1 MKQILPNLRPTL
13 HLLYLLLF
21 FCSHTYGQ
29 GANEGILNQ
38 TRANTQQAGNPTLE
52 AWNPQNANRVFY
64 VSPNGSSNGTSVNN
78 PMSLDQAFNPANWQ
92 PGDLYYIK
100 AGDYGNKKYHWENKA
115 YPSGNPVAFVGYRN
129 SPNDINS
136 ERFSGFSSNEDN
148 DELTANLPSEIA
160 QLPVNSQGHRL
171 WNANLMPTF
180 RGSQALAPDYLD
192 NGHFIE
198 AENVD
203 GIIFKNIQ
211 IQFYMTGLKLRDCE
225 NWLIENIRV
234 SYNGYFDEQE
244 GQGGAGNLDLR
255 GEGIALSDRGNQSQN
270 GCFHMVVKNCYIME
284 AGLRG
289 MNAGRGDFNLIKDT
303 EVYSQIDNGN
313 PLDYYFYTFG
323 SHTKF
328 LRARAIRNVGSDH
341 SGHGICFNQGGNKS
355 EYADRSMAE
364 DCYVYGTNVHFDGA
378 YGCIVKD
385 TKVITQPYFGGYIQ
399 GTQLNYPG
407 GGIIFIEDA
416 EHNLVEGGVVMNSF
430 AFQDSNDGKIPTH
443 TNEATAGQYNTVF
456 GVTLNA
462 VNDIR
467 RNGRAMETNF
477 VWFHPWSGSTQAKNN
492 LFENNVV
499 NGVSGDNDPLIL
511 IERPN
516 SNNIFRN
523 NVFNNWDS
531 GLREQEDATLNE
543 NTQFHNN
550 VWNNSVAANND
561 ARENFIYSDGT
572 SNGIPVISLYGSASI
587 QLEVGDAFQ
596 DPGAAAF
603 DPEDGNI
610 SSQIQVSGNVD
621 SSQEGEY
628 TLRYNVSDSDGNA
641 ANEVTRSVT
650 VIPVNDNDGGGDGG
664 GGDDGDNGGNQ
675 GGLSVYLGRQAMF
688 TPVMIDSIKRRF
700 ELGWNTPKANAFN
713 DDFALMVEKS
723 NEFDQNPN
731 IDQWDNFTVNNGVL
745 TVGSAPTP
753 QFGVRDQIHFAA
765 LHAFILRQF
774 PASSQEASARA
785 NKVANRI
792 LAYSRSQNQPT
803 GLDPEGTYTSP
814 YMFIALRLCKLMDSY
829 YLVEGISNLSNS
841 EKAEIENWFR
851 SWHIFY
857 KELHD
862 YVNGNIFGPNW
873 INGDYRLTDWISNA
887 IEPNQVRTNPING
900 RIANTA
906 QQAGLNN
913 VRAHIAD
920 FVHLGG
926 LYFNDAEAKQM
937 SFEWF
942 KMLLRF
948 NHYADG
954 TSAEM
959 VRAYI
964 ANQQQGLG
972 YIGINLTAVMKMAV
986 SHKVAEVNELAGA
999 SNGDEYFEYSTSEG
1013 FSSFSTLNGYAG
1025 TDTAGGTKS
1034 LISIVKNFFDYS
1046 RMDGGQG
1053 HQPPRFYEGTT
1064 INSSGAQVNF
1074 TGGQLMDRG
1083 SDMNHRPLASIL
1095 DLYYNDDEVSAA
1107 VINDASYGYTQNG
1120 LTTGSTGGYPYGLN
1134 GAWNTFFGMVYYTNI
1149 EGAFDQ
1155 VGVSDPN
1162 DGQGDD
1168 GDVEAQGITVTPSFL
1183 NLNVGD
1189 AFQLIA
1195 DVQPSNAAN
1204 RDVIWRTS
1212 NSNIVQVDNT
1222 GLITCISPG
1231 NATIRV
1237 ISVDQGFVAE
1247 AEISVYQNADFPY
1260 SIYVIGF
1267 ESQELITT
1275 IANNSVVPSYLVEG
1289 LEFGILADFDRND
1302 EIASVDFRLEGPL
1315 NHQQRQRLYPWSLF
1329 GDTDG
1334 VVFGRSFPLGNYSLN
1349 MLVELENGEVFN
1361 ELMQFE
1367 IVEMDPNEVGGGPG
1381 NNENDIGYQIDLA
1394 PNPAINNVQLRF
1406 PFVADEIDLINVYSL
1421 SGRLLY
1427 SIAKEN
1433 FVKLDDFSVLL
1444 QVENL
1449 SRGMYLVTTTSLNFG
1464 ESYSK
1469 LIKM

>member
-1 MKQILPNLRPTL
+1 
-13 HLLYLLLF
+13 
-21 FCSHTYGQ
+21 
-29 GANEGILNQ
+29 
-38 TRANTQQAGNPTLE
+38 
-52 AWNPQNANRVFY
+52 
-64 VSPNGSSNGTSVNN
+64 
-78 PMSLDQAFNPANWQ
+78 
-92 PGDLYYIK
+92 
-100 AGDYGNKKYHWENKA
+100 
-115 YPSGNPVAFVGYRN
+115 
-129 SPNDINS
+129 
-136 ERFSGFSSNEDN
+136 
-148 DELTANLPSEIA
+148 
-160 QLPVNSQGHRL
+160 
-171 WNANLMPTF
+171 
-180 RGSQALAPDYLD
+180 
-192 NGHFIE
+192 
-198 AENVD
+198 
-203 GIIFKNIQ
+203 
-211 IQFYMTGLKLRDCE
+211 
-225 NWLIENIRV
+225 
-234 SYNGYFDEQE
+234 
-244 GQGGAGNLDLR
+244 
-255 GEGIALSDRGNQSQN
+255 
-270 GCFHMVVKNCYIME
+270 ME

-364 DCYVYGTNVHFDGA
+364 DCYVYGTNVHFDGS

-407 GGIIFIEDA
+407 GGVIFIEDA

-443 TNEATAGQYNTVF
+443 TSEASAGQFNTIF

-477 VWFHPWSGSTQAKNN
+477 VWFHPWSGSTLAKNN

-499 NGVSGDNDPLIL
+499 NGVPEDNDPLIL

-531 GLREQEDATLNE
+531 GLREQEDATLNS

-550 VWNNSVAANND
+550 IWNNSTAANND
-561 ARENFIYSDGT
+561 ARENFIYSDGS
-572 SNGIPVISLYGSASI
+572 SNGIPVISLYGSPAI
-587 QLEVGDAFQ
+587 QLEIGDNFE
-596 DPGAAAF
+596 DPGASAF

-610 SSQIQVSGNVD
+610 SSQIEVSGSVD
-621 SSQEGEY
+621 TSQEGEY
-628 TLRYNVSDSDGNA
+628 TLRYNVTDSDGNT
-641 ANEVTRSVT
+641 ANEVSRTVT
-650 VIPVNDNDGGGDGG
+650 IDTSSDNG
-664 GGDDGDNGGNQ
+664 GGDDGGGEDN
-675 GGLSVYLGRQAMF
+675 GGLSVYLGNQAMF

-700 ELGWNTPKANAFN
+700 ESGWTSPKANAFN
-713 DDFALMVEKS
+713 DDFALMIEKS
-723 NEFDQNPN
+723 NDFNQNPDIN
-731 IDQWDNFTVNNGVL
+731 EWDNFTAINGVL
-745 TVGSAPTP
+745 TNDSAPTP
-753 QFGVRDQIHFAA
+753 QFGVRDEIHFAA

-774 PASSQEASARA
+774 PESSQQASILS
-785 NKVANRI
+785 NKVANKI
-792 LAYSRSQNQPT
+792 LAYARSQNQPA
-803 GLDPEGTYTSP
+803 GLDSEGIFTSP
-814 YMFIALRLCKLMDSY
+814 YMFIALRLCKLIDSY

-841 EKAEIENWFR
+841 EKTEIENWFR
-851 SWHIFY
+851 NWHFFF
-857 KELHD
+857 KQQHD
-862 YVNGNIFGPNW
+862 FVNSTIFGPNW
-873 INGDYRLTDWISNA
+873 INGDYRLTDWVSNP
-887 IEPNQVRTNPING
+887 IDPNQLRTNPING

-926 LYFNDAEAKQM
+926 LYFNDSEAKQM

-948 NHYADG
+948 NHYSDG

-959 VRAYI
+959 VRANI
-964 ANQQQGLG
+964 SNQQQGLG
-972 YIGINLTAVMKMAV
+972 YTGINLTAVMKMAL
-986 SHKVAEVNELAGA
+986 SHKVAEINDLAGA
-999 SNGDEYFEYSTSEG
+999 TNGDEYFEYSTSEG
-1013 FSSFSTLNGYAG
+1013 FSSFSTLNGFGG
-1025 TDTAGGTKS
+1025 TDTAGGIKS

-1046 RMDGGQG
+1046 RMNGGQG
-1053 HQPPRFYEGTT
+1053 HQPPRVYEGTT
-1064 INSSGAQVNF
+1064 VNAAGTLVNF
-1074 TGGQLMDRG
+1074 TNGELMDRG

-1095 DLYYNDDEVSAA
+1095 DLYYNDEEVSAA
-1107 VINDASYGYTQNG
+1107 VINDASYGYTQSG

-1134 GAWNTFFGMVYYTNI
+1134 GAWNTFLGMIYYTNI

-1162 DGQGDD
+1162 DGQNGDD
-1168 GDVEAQGITVTPSFL
+1168 NIEARGITVTPSFL

-1195 DVQPSNAAN
+1195 DVQPSNASN

-1231 NATIRV
+1231 NVTIRV
-1237 ISVDQGFVAE
+1237 ISVDQGFEAE

-1260 SIYVIGF
+1260 SITVIGF

-1275 IANNSVVPSYLVEG
+1275 LANNSVLPSYLVEG
-1289 LEFGILADFDRND
+1289 KEFGILADFDRND

-1315 NHQQRQRLYPWSLF
+1315 NHQQRQRLFPWSLF
-1329 GDTDG
+1329 GDTGG
-1334 VVFGRSFPLGNYSLN
+1334 VVFGREFPLGNYSLN
-1349 MLVELENGEVFN
+1349 MLIEYENGEVFN

-1367 IVEMDPNEVGGGPG
+1367 ILEMDPNEDGGDSG
-1381 NNENDIGYQIDLA
+1381 NNNNEDDIGYDIALA
-1394 PNPAINNVQLRF
+1394 PNPAISNVQLRF
-1406 PFVADEIDLINVYSL
+1406 PFVVDEVDLINVYSL
-1421 SGRLLY
+1421 SGRKVF
-1427 SIAKEN
+1427 SIVKEN

-1444 QVENL
+1444 TTESL
-1449 SRGMYLVTTTSLNFG
+1449 SRGIYLVTTISLNYG
-1464 ESYSK
+1464 DSYSK

>member
-1 MKQILPNLRPTL
+1 MMQILPIPKPTL
-13 HLLYLLLF
+13 LLLGMLLLF
-21 FCSHTYGQ
+21 ITNSKAQ
-29 GANEGILNQ
+29 GANEAILNQ
-38 TRANTQQAGNPTLE
+38 TRTNTQQAGNTRLE
-52 AWNPQNANRVFY
+52 AWSPQDANRVFY
-64 VSPNGSSNGTSVNN
+64 VAPNGSANGLSITN

-100 AGDYGNKKYHWENKA
+100 AGDYGNRKYHWENKA
-115 YPSGNPVAFVGYRN
+115 YPSNNPVAFVGYRN
-129 SPNDINS
+129 SPNDIVS
-136 ERFSGFSSNEDN
+136 EKFSGFNSDQDN
-148 DELTANLPSEIA
+148 NELTANLPSKIA
-160 QLPVNSQGHRL
+160 QLNVNSEGHRL
-171 WNANLMPTF
+171 WNSDLMPTF

-203 GIIFKNIQ
+203 GIVFKNIQ

-244 GQGGAGNLDLR
+244 GQGGAGNRDLR

-323 SHTKF
+323 SHNKF
-328 LRARAIRNVGSDH
+328 LRIRAVRNVGSDH

-355 EYADRSMAE
+355 EYADRSIAE
-364 DCYVYGTNVHFDGA
+364 NCYVYGTNVHFDGS
-378 YGCIVKD
+378 YGCIVKN

-416 EHNLVEGGVVMNSF
+416 EHNLVEGGMVMNSF

-456 GVTLNA
+456 GVTLNS

-467 RNGRAMETNF
+467 RNGRAMETSF

-499 NGVSGDNDPLIL
+499 NGVAGDNDPLIL

-523 NVFNNWDS
+523 NVFNDWDS
-531 GLREQEDATLNE
+531 GLREQEDATLNS

-550 VWNNSVAANND
+550 VWNNSSAANND
-561 ARENFIYSDGT
+561 ARENFIYSDGS
-572 SNGIPVISLYGSASI
+572 SNGIPVISLYGSAAI
-587 QLEVGDAFQ
+587 QLEIGDNFQ
-596 DPGAAAF
+596 EPGASAF

-610 SSQIQVSGNVD
+610 SSQIEITGNVD
-621 SSQEGEY
+621 TTQEGEY
-628 TLRYNVSDSDGNA
+628 VLRYNVSDSDGND
-641 ANEVTRSVT
+641 ANEVTRTVSVE
-650 VIPVNDNDGGGDGG
+650 PANDNDG
-664 GGDDGDNGGNQ
+664 DGDNGNGDGNNE
-675 GGLSVYLGRQAMF
+675 LSVYLGRQAMF
-688 TPVMIDSIKRRF
+688 TPVMIDSIKQRF
-700 ELGWNTPKANAFN
+700 ASGWNAPKPNAFN
-713 DDFALMVEKS
+713 DDFALMIEKS
-723 NEFDQNPN
+723 NEFSQNPN
-731 IDQWDNFTVNNGVL
+731 IDQWDNFNVNNGVL
-745 TVGSAPTP
+745 TVSSAPTP

-774 PASSQEASARA
+774 PESSQQASELS
-785 NKVANRI
+785 NKVANKI
-792 LAYSRSQNQPT
+792 LDYARSQNQPN
-803 GLDPEGTYTSP
+803 GLNPEGTFTSP

-841 EKAEIENWFR
+841 EKVEIENWFGN
-851 SWHIFY
+851 WHSFY

-862 YVNGNIFGPNW
+862 YVNTTVFGPNW
-873 INGDYRLTDWISNA
+873 MNGDYRLTDWIRSPIA
-887 IEPNQVRTNPING
+887 PNQVRTNPING
-900 RIANTA
+900 RIGNTA

-964 ANQQQGLG
+964 SNQQQGLG
-972 YIGINLTAVMKMAV
+972 YIGINLTAVMKMAL
-986 SHKVAEVNELAGA
+986 SHKVAEINGLEGA
-999 SNGDEYFEYSTSEG
+999 NNGDEFFEYSTSEG
-1013 FSSFSTLNGYAG
+1013 FSSFSALDGYGG
-1025 TDTAGGTKS
+1025 TDTSGGTKS

-1064 INSSGAQVNF
+1064 VNSSGTQVSF

-1083 SDMNHRPLASIL
+1083 SDMNHRPIAAIL
-1095 DLYYNDDEVSAA
+1095 DLYYNDDEVNAA
-1107 VINDASYGYTQNG
+1107 VINDASYGYTQSG

-1134 GAWNTFFGMVYYTNI
+1134 GAWNTFFGMIYYTNI

-1168 GDVEAQGITVTPSFL
+1168 GEVEVEGITVSPSFL

-1195 DVQPSNAAN
+1195 DVQPSNAST

-1212 NSNIVQVDNT
+1212 NSNIVQVDSS

-1237 ISVDQGFVAE
+1237 ISVDQGFIAE
-1247 AEISVYQNADFPY
+1247 AEISVFQNAEFPY
-1260 SIYVIGF
+1260 SVFVIGV

-1275 IANNSVVPSYLVEG
+1275 IANNSVVPSYLVED
-1289 LEFGILADFDRND
+1289 LELGILADFDRND
-1302 EIASVDFRLEGPL
+1302 EIVSVDFRLEGPR

-1329 GDTDG
+1329 GDSDG
-1334 VVFGRSFPLGNYSLN
+1334 VVFGRSFPLGKYSLN
-1349 MLVELENGEVFN
+1349 MLVELENGEVYN

-1367 IVEMDPNEVGGGPG
+1367 IVEMDPNDDD
-1381 NNENDIGYQIDLA
+1381 NETGDNGESEIGYEIALA
-1394 PNPAINNVQLRF
+1394 PNPAISNVQLQL
-1406 PFVADEIDLINVYSL
+1406 PFDADEIDLISVYSL

-1427 SIAKEN
+1427 SIAREN
-1433 FVKLDDFSVLL
+1433 FVKLGDFSVLL

-1449 SRGMYLVTTTSLNFG
+1449 SRGMYLVTTTSLNYG
-1464 ESYSK
+1464 ESYCK